1 MSNHSNPTDSQS
13 DADLGAVLVT
23 GAGGFIGGHL
33 AAELV
38 RRGAGVR
45 AMLRYTSRS
54 DTGTLGWLDP
64 ELVAKMEIVFG
75 DLRDIESLDRA
86 AEGVRT
92 IFHLGAQIA
101 IPYSYVNP
109 RDFFETN
116 VLGTLNVAQAALR
129 AGVERVVHTSTSEVY
144 GSAQVVPIDERHP
157 LDGQSPYAASKIGA
171 DKLMDSFFL
180 SYGLPVTTVRPFNTY
195 GPHQS
200 ARAIVPTV
208 ITQALTGDSIQLGS
222 LDPRR
227 DLTYVSD
234 TVAGFIAAA
243 RAPGALGRTVQ
254 LGTGHDVSVREIVE
268 TVGRLLDRELTVV
281 RDERRVRPPLSE
293 VDRLISSPTL
303 ARELTGWEP
312 EVDLETGL
320 GRTIEWIRA
329 NLDRLMTR
337 DYAV

>member
-1 MSNHSNPTDSQS
+1 MNLTATQS

-45 AMLRYTSRS
+45 AMVRYTSRS
-54 DTGTLGWLDP
+54 DTGTLAWLEP
-64 ELVAKMEIVFG
+64 GLVDQMEIVFG
-75 DLRDIESLDRA
+75 DLRDVESVDRA
-86 AEGVRT
+86 ADGVGT

-144 GSAQVVPIDERHP
+144 GTAQVVPIDEAHP

-171 DKLMDSFFL
+171 DKLMDSFFR

-208 ITQALTGDSIQLGS
+208 ITQALAGDTIELGS
-222 LDPRR
+222 LEPRR

-243 RAPGALGRTVQ
+243 RAPAVVGRTVQ

-268 TVGRLLDRELTVV
+268 AVSRLLDREFTVV
-281 RDERRVRPPLSE
+281 HDERRVRPPLSE
-293 VDRLISSPTL
+293 VERLISSPAL

-312 EVDLETGL
+312 EVELDTGL
-320 GRTIEWIRA
+320 ARTIEWIRA
-329 NLDRLMTR
+329 NRTRLMTR